1 MHLKL
6 HLHDFEHQ
14 KKKMKI
20 RNLKSRE
27 VSHPEQISRPWT
39 RQRGQLWFSVLA
51 IFVLLAWSINRVDL
65 SLGGIVEIFEG
76 WPETQN
82 LLSRMV
88 PPFIPSEDF
97 TVITKAAL
105 DTFFIAFAGTAVGLV
120 LGIPLGLLSARN
132 IMPFAPVRAFARAIV
147 VFSRATPALVFAL
160 CFVRLYGIGVLAGLL
175 AIGIHSIGM
184 IGKLIT
190 DAAEEID
197 PGPREG
203 VIATGA
209 GSLQDLYT
217 GIWSQMVP
225 TVISISLYRLELD
238 FRSAPILGWVGAG
251 GIGLILRG
259 YAGSLRYQELLGITI
274 LIVVLVVILEML
286 SATTRHALL
295 GKTETDLPGKPGRM
309 TQLFLGGTARPGKKI
324 ADWMINKSANKEASE
339 SESQISR
346 SLTPPWTRER
356 IKVNS
361 IGLIFFALLIIS
373 VLAPDIATSRIVDGS
388 QKLPSFIARLTP
400 NDWSWFT
407 DRLFS
412 DMIDT
417 IAIGFAAT
425 GIALLFAIPF
435 SFLAASNTAPG
446 RFVYL
451 ISRLFMLLV
460 RCVPELVVAVI
471 FVAAIGPGP
480 KTGTLALAIGMFGF
494 ITKLFA
500 DSIEEARQEI
510 RDGVNS
516 TGANRLQE
524 SVTGVLPQVAP
535 SMVSHSLYLLDVA
548 IRSSTILGIVGGGGI
563 GFLLMSAA
571 KRLYFETLGGIIFCI
586 FVVVFLVEII
596 ATWIRRKII

>member
-1 MHLKL
+1 MNT
-6 HLHDFEHQ
+6 
-14 KKKMKI
+14 

-27 VSHPEQISRPWT
+27 VSHPERISRPWT
-39 RQRGQLWFSVLA
+39 RQRSQLWFSVLA
-51 IFVLLAWSINRVDL
+51 IFVLFAWSINRVDL

-105 DTFFIAFAGTAVGLV
+105 DTFFIAFAGTAVGLI

-274 LIVVLVVILEML
+274 LIVVLVVILEIL

-400 NDWSWFT
+400 NDLSWFT

-586 FVVVFLVEII
+586 FVVVFIVEII

>member
-1 MHLKL
+1 
-6 HLHDFEHQ
+6 
-14 KKKMKI
+14 MKI

-27 VSHPEQISRPWT
+27 VPHTEQISRPWT
-39 RQRGQLWFSVLA
+39 RQRSQLWFSVLA

-105 DTFFIAFAGTAVGLV
+105 DTFFIAFAGTALGLV

-274 LIVVLVVILEML
+274 LIVVLVVILEIL

-309 TQLFLGGTARPGKKI
+309 TQLFLGGTTRPGKKI

-361 IGLIFFALLIIS
+361 IGLIFFVLLIIS
-373 VLAPDIATSRIVDGS
+373 VLVPDIATSRIVDGS

-446 RFVYL
+446 RFIYL

-500 DSIEEARQEI
+500 DSIEEARQGI

>member
-1 MHLKL
+1 MNT
-6 HLHDFEHQ
+6 
-14 KKKMKI
+14 
-20 RNLKSRE
+20 RNLKNRE
-27 VSHPEQISRPWT
+27 VSYPEQVSRPWT

-105 DTFFIAFAGTAVGLV
+105 DTFFIAFAGTALGLV

-274 LIVVLVVILEML
+274 LIVVLVVILEIL

-309 TQLFLGGTARPGKKI
+309 TQLFLGGTTRPGKKI

-373 VLAPDIATSRIVDGS
+373 VIVPDIATSRIVDGS

-500 DSIEEARQEI
+500 DSIEEARQGI

>member
-1 MHLKL
+1 
-6 HLHDFEHQ
+6 
-14 KKKMKI
+14 MKI
-20 RNLKSRE
+20 RILKSRE
-27 VSHPEQISRPWT
+27 VPHPEQISRPWT
-39 RQRGQLWFSVLA
+39 RQRSQLWFSVLA

-105 DTFFIAFAGTAVGLV
+105 DTFFIAFAGTALGLV

-274 LIVVLVVILEML
+274 LIVVLVVILEIL

-373 VLAPDIATSRIVDGS
+373 VIVPDIATSRIVDGS

-500 DSIEEARQEI
+500 DSIEEARQGI

>member
-1 MHLKL
+1 
-6 HLHDFEHQ
+6 
-14 KKKMKI
+14 MKI

-27 VSHPEQISRPWT
+27 VPHPEQISRPWT
-39 RQRGQLWFSVLA
+39 RQRSQLWFSVLA

-105 DTFFIAFAGTAVGLV
+105 DTFFIAFAGTALGLL

-274 LIVVLVVILEML
+274 LIVVLVVILEIL

-309 TQLFLGGTARPGKKI
+309 TQLFLGGTTRPGKKI

-361 IGLIFFALLIIS
+361 IGLIFFVLLIIS
-373 VLAPDIATSRIVDGS
+373 VLVPDIATSRIVDGS

-446 RFVYL
+446 RFIYL

-500 DSIEEARQEI
+500 DSIEEARQGI

>member
-1 MHLKL
+1 
-6 HLHDFEHQ
+6 
-14 KKKMKI
+14 MKI

-27 VSHPEQISRPWT
+27 VPHPEQISRPWT
-39 RQRGQLWFSVLA
+39 RQRSQLWFSVLA

-105 DTFFIAFAGTAVGLV
+105 DTFFIAFAGTALGLL

-274 LIVVLVVILEML
+274 LIVVLVVILEIL

-309 TQLFLGGTARPGKKI
+309 TQLFLGGTTRPGKKI

-361 IGLIFFALLIIS
+361 IGLIFFVLLIIS
-373 VLAPDIATSRIVDGS
+373 VLVPDIATSRIVDGS

-446 RFVYL
+446 RFIYL

-500 DSIEEARQEI
+500 DSIEEARQGV

>member
-1 MHLKL
+1 
-6 HLHDFEHQ
+6 
-14 KKKMKI
+14 MKI

-39 RQRGQLWFSVLA
+39 RQRSQLWFSVLA

-105 DTFFIAFAGTAVGLV
+105 DTFFIAFAGTALGLV

-274 LIVVLVVILEML
+274 LIVVLVVILEIL

-309 TQLFLGGTARPGKKI
+309 TQLFLGGTTRPGKKI

-346 SLTPPWTRER
+346 SLTPPWTHER

-361 IGLIFFALLIIS
+361 IGLIFFVLLIIS
-373 VLAPDIATSRIVDGS
+373 VLVPDIATSRIVDGS

-500 DSIEEARQEI
+500 DSIEEARQGV

>member
-1 MHLKL
+1 MNT
-6 HLHDFEHQ
+6 
-14 KKKMKI
+14 
-20 RNLKSRE
+20 RNLKNRE
-27 VSHPEQISRPWT
+27 VSYPEQVSRPWT

-105 DTFFIAFAGTAVGLV
+105 DTFFIAFAGTALGLV
-120 LGIPLGLLSARN
+120 LGVPLGLLSARN

-274 LIVVLVVILEML
+274 LIVVLVVILEIL

-324 ADWMINKSANKEASE
+324 ADWMINKSANKEASK

-373 VLAPDIATSRIVDGS
+373 VIVPDVATSRIVDGS

-500 DSIEEARQEI
+500 DSIEEARQGI

>member
-1 MHLKL
+1 MNT
-6 HLHDFEHQ
+6 
-14 KKKMKI
+14 
-20 RNLKSRE
+20 RNLKNRE
-27 VSHPEQISRPWT
+27 VSYPEQVSRPWT

-105 DTFFIAFAGTAVGLV
+105 DTFFIAFAGTALGLV

-274 LIVVLVVILEML
+274 LIVVLVVILEIL

-295 GKTETDLPGKPGRM
+295 GKTETDLPGKPGKM

-361 IGLIFFALLIIS
+361 IGLIFFVLLIIS
-373 VLAPDIATSRIVDGS
+373 VLVPDIATSRIVDGS

-480 KTGTLALAIGMFGF
+480 RTGTLALAIGMFGF

-500 DSIEEARQEI
+500 DSIEEARQGI

>member
-1 MHLKL
+1 
-6 HLHDFEHQ
+6 
-14 KKKMKI
+14 MKI

-105 DTFFIAFAGTAVGLV
+105 DTFFIAFAGTALGLV

-259 YAGSLRYQELLGITI
+259 YAGSLRYQELLWITI
-274 LIVVLVVILEML
+274 LIVVLVVILEIL

-309 TQLFLGGTARPGKKI
+309 TQLFLGGTTRPGKKI

-361 IGLIFFALLIIS
+361 IGLIFFVLLIIS
-373 VLAPDIATSRIVDGS
+373 VLVPDIATSRIVDGS

-446 RFVYL
+446 RFIYL

-500 DSIEEARQEI
+500 DSIEEARQGI

>member
-1 MHLKL
+1 
-6 HLHDFEHQ
+6 
-14 KKKMKI
+14 MKI

-27 VSHPEQISRPWT
+27 VPHPEQISRPWT
-39 RQRGQLWFSVLA
+39 RQRSQLWFSVLA

-105 DTFFIAFAGTAVGLV
+105 DTFFIAFAGTALGLV

-274 LIVVLVVILEML
+274 LIVVLVVILEIL

-309 TQLFLGGTARPGKKI
+309 TQLFLGGTTRPGKKI
-324 ADWMINKSANKEASE
+324 ADWMINKSTNKEASE

-361 IGLIFFALLIIS
+361 IGLIFFVLLIIS
-373 VLAPDIATSRIVDGS
+373 VLVPDIATSRIVDGS

-500 DSIEEARQEI
+500 DSIEEARQGV

>member
-1 MHLKL
+1 
-6 HLHDFEHQ
+6 
-14 KKKMKI
+14 MKI

-27 VSHPEQISRPWT
+27 APHPEQISRPWT
-39 RQRGQLWFSVLA
+39 RQRSQLWFSVLA

-105 DTFFIAFAGTAVGLV
+105 DTFFIAFAGTALGLV

-274 LIVVLVVILEML
+274 LIVVLVVILEIL

-309 TQLFLGGTARPGKKI
+309 TQLFLGGTTRPGKKI

-361 IGLIFFALLIIS
+361 IGLIFFVLLIIS
-373 VLAPDIATSRIVDGS
+373 VLVPDIATSRIVDGS

-446 RFVYL
+446 RFIYL

-500 DSIEEARQEI
+500 DSIEEARQGI

>member
-1 MHLKL
+1 MN
-6 HLHDFEHQ
+6 
-14 KKKMKI
+14 I
-20 RNLKSRE
+20 RNLKNRE
-27 VSHPEQISRPWT
+27 VSHPEQIFRPWT
-39 RQRGQLWFSVLA
+39 PQRSQLWFTVLA

-105 DTFFIAFAGTAVGLV
+105 DTFFIAFAGTALGLV

-274 LIVVLVVILEML
+274 LIVVLVVILEIL

-324 ADWMINKSANKEASE
+324 ADWMINKSSNKEASE
-339 SESQISR
+339 SESQASR

-361 IGLIFFALLIIS
+361 IGLIFFVLLIIS

-480 KTGTLALAIGMFGF
+480 RTGTLALAIGMFGF

-500 DSIEEARQEI
+500 DSIEEARQGI

>member
-1 MHLKL
+1 MNT
-6 HLHDFEHQ
+6 
-14 KKKMKI
+14 
-20 RNLKSRE
+20 RNLKNRE
-27 VSHPEQISRPWT
+27 VSYPEQVSRPWT

-105 DTFFIAFAGTAVGLV
+105 DTFFIAFAGTALGLV

-132 IMPFAPVRAFARAIV
+132 IMPFAPVRAFARAVV

-274 LIVVLVVILEML
+274 LIVVLVVILEIL

-309 TQLFLGGTARPGKKI
+309 TQLFLGGTTRPGKKI

-361 IGLIFFALLIIS
+361 IGLIFFVLLIIS
-373 VLAPDIATSRIVDGS
+373 VLVPDIATSRIVDGS

-446 RFVYL
+446 RFIYL

-500 DSIEEARQEI
+500 DSIEEARQGI

>member
-1 MHLKL
+1 
-6 HLHDFEHQ
+6 
-14 KKKMKI
+14 MKI

-39 RQRGQLWFSVLA
+39 RQRSQLWFSVLA

-105 DTFFIAFAGTAVGLV
+105 DTFFIAFAGTALGLV

-274 LIVVLVVILEML
+274 LIVVLVVILEIL

-309 TQLFLGGTARPGKKI
+309 TQLFLGGTTRPGKKI

-361 IGLIFFALLIIS
+361 IGLIFFVLLIIS
-373 VLAPDIATSRIVDGS
+373 VLVPDITTSRIVDGS

-500 DSIEEARQEI
+500 DSIEEARQGI

>member
-1 MHLKL
+1 MNT
-6 HLHDFEHQ
+6 
-14 KKKMKI
+14 
-20 RNLKSRE
+20 RNLKNRE
-27 VSHPEQISRPWT
+27 VSYPEQVSRPWT

-105 DTFFIAFAGTAVGLV
+105 DTFFIAFAGTALGLV

-274 LIVVLVVILEML
+274 LIVVLVVILEIL

-361 IGLIFFALLIIS
+361 IGLIFFVLLIIS
-373 VLAPDIATSRIVDGS
+373 VLVPDIATSRIVDGS

-500 DSIEEARQEI
+500 DSIEEARQGI

>member
-1 MHLKL
+1 
-6 HLHDFEHQ
+6 
-14 KKKMKI
+14 MKI

-39 RQRGQLWFSVLA
+39 RQRSQLWFSVLA

-105 DTFFIAFAGTAVGLV
+105 DTFFIAFAGTALGLL

-274 LIVVLVVILEML
+274 LIVVLVVILEIL

-309 TQLFLGGTARPGKKI
+309 TQLFLGGTTRPGKKI

-346 SLTPPWTRER
+346 SLTPPWTHER

-361 IGLIFFALLIIS
+361 IGLIFFVLLIIS
-373 VLAPDIATSRIVDGS
+373 VLVPDITTSRIVDGS

-500 DSIEEARQEI
+500 DSIEEARQGV

>member
-1 MHLKL
+1 MNT
-6 HLHDFEHQ
+6 
-14 KKKMKI
+14 
-20 RNLKSRE
+20 RNLKNRE
-27 VSHPEQISRPWT
+27 VSYPEQVSRPWT

-105 DTFFIAFAGTAVGLV
+105 DTFFIAFAGTALGLV

-274 LIVVLVVILEML
+274 LIVVLVVILEIL

-295 GKTETDLPGKPGRM
+295 GKTETDIPGKPGRM

-373 VLAPDIATSRIVDGS
+373 VIVPDIATSRIVDGS

-500 DSIEEARQEI
+500 DSIEEARQGI

>member
-1 MHLKL
+1 MP
-6 HLHDFEHQ
+6 
-14 KKKMKI
+14 
-20 RNLKSRE
+20 
-27 VSHPEQISRPWT
+27 HPEQISRPWT
-39 RQRGQLWFSVLA
+39 RQRSQLWFSVLA
-51 IFVLLAWSINRVDL
+51 IYVLLAWSINRVDL
-65 SLGGIVEIFEG
+65 SLGGVVEIFEG

-97 TVITKAAL
+97 TVITRAAL
-105 DTFFIAFAGTAVGLV
+105 DTFFIAFAGTALGLV

-274 LIVVLVVILEML
+274 LIVVLVVILEIL

-295 GKTETDLPGKPGRM
+295 GKTETDLPGKPGKM
-309 TQLFLGGTARPGKKI
+309 TQLLLGGTTRPGKKI

-361 IGLIFFALLIIS
+361 IGLIFFVLLIIS
-373 VLAPDIATSRIVDGS
+373 VLVPDIATSRIVDGS

-446 RFVYL
+446 RFIYL

-500 DSIEEARQEI
+500 DSIEEARQGI

>member
-1 MHLKL
+1 MNT
-6 HLHDFEHQ
+6 
-14 KKKMKI
+14 

-39 RQRGQLWFSVLA
+39 RQRSQLWFSVLA

-132 IMPFAPVRAFARAIV
+132 IMPFAPVRAFARSIV

-274 LIVVLVVILEML
+274 LIVVLVVILEIL

-324 ADWMINKSANKEASE
+324 ADWMINKSENKEASE

-400 NDWSWFT
+400 NDLSWFT

-451 ISRLFMLLV
+451 ISRFFMLLV

-586 FVVVFLVEII
+586 FVVVFLVEMI

>member
-1 MHLKL
+1 
-6 HLHDFEHQ
+6 
-14 KKKMKI
+14 MKI

-27 VSHPEQISRPWT
+27 VPHPEQISRPWT
-39 RQRGQLWFSVLA
+39 RQRSQLWFSVLA

-105 DTFFIAFAGTAVGLV
+105 DTFFIAFAGTALGLV

-274 LIVVLVVILEML
+274 LIVVLVVILEIL

-309 TQLFLGGTARPGKKI
+309 TQLFLGGTTRPGKKI

-361 IGLIFFALLIIS
+361 IGLIFFVLLIIS
-373 VLAPDIATSRIVDGS
+373 VLVPDIATSRIVDGS

-446 RFVYL
+446 RFIYL

-500 DSIEEARQEI
+500 DSIEEARQGI

-516 TGANRLQE
+516 TGANRLQD

>member
-1 MHLKL
+1 
-6 HLHDFEHQ
+6 
-14 KKKMKI
+14 MKI

-27 VSHPEQISRPWT
+27 VSHPEQISRPWN

-105 DTFFIAFAGTAVGLV
+105 DTFFIAFAGTALGLV

-274 LIVVLVVILEML
+274 LIVVLVVILEIL

-373 VLAPDIATSRIVDGS
+373 VIVPDIATSRIVDGS

>member
-1 MHLKL
+1 MNT
-6 HLHDFEHQ
+6 
-14 KKKMKI
+14 
-20 RNLKSRE
+20 RNLKNRE
-27 VSHPEQISRPWT
+27 VSYSEQVSRPWT

-51 IFVLLAWSINRVDL
+51 NFVLLAWSINRVDL

-105 DTFFIAFAGTAVGLV
+105 DTFFIAFAGTALGLV

-274 LIVVLVVILEML
+274 LIVVLVVILEIL

-309 TQLFLGGTARPGKKI
+309 TQLFLGGTTRPGKKI

-373 VLAPDIATSRIVDGS
+373 VIVPDIATSRIVDGS

-500 DSIEEARQEI
+500 DSIEEARQGI

>member
-1 MHLKL
+1 MNT
-6 HLHDFEHQ
+6 
-14 KKKMKI
+14 

-27 VSHPEQISRPWT
+27 VSHPERISRPWT
-39 RQRGQLWFSVLA
+39 RQRSQLWFSVLA
-51 IFVLLAWSINRVDL
+51 IFVLFAWSINRVDL

-105 DTFFIAFAGTAVGLV
+105 DTFFIAFAGTAVGLI

-274 LIVVLVVILEML
+274 LIVVLVVILEIL

-324 ADWMINKSANKEASE
+324 ADWMINKSENKEASE

-400 NDWSWFT
+400 NDLSWFT

-446 RFVYL
+446 RFIYL

-586 FVVVFLVEII
+586 FVVVFIVEII

>member
-1 MHLKL
+1 
-6 HLHDFEHQ
+6 
-14 KKKMKI
+14 MKI

-27 VSHPEQISRPWT
+27 VPHPEQISRPWT
-39 RQRGQLWFSVLA
+39 RQRSQLWFSVLA

-105 DTFFIAFAGTAVGLV
+105 DTFFIAFAGTALGLV

-274 LIVVLVVILEML
+274 LIVVLVVILEIL

-309 TQLFLGGTARPGKKI
+309 TQLFLGGTTRPGKKI

-361 IGLIFFALLIIS
+361 IGLIFFVLLIIS
-373 VLAPDIATSRIVDGS
+373 VLVPDIATSRIVDGS

-446 RFVYL
+446 RFIYL

-500 DSIEEARQEI
+500 DSIEEARQGI

>member
-1 MHLKL
+1 
-6 HLHDFEHQ
+6 
-14 KKKMKI
+14 MKI

-27 VSHPEQISRPWT
+27 VPHPEQISRPWT
-39 RQRGQLWFSVLA
+39 RQRSQLWFSVLA

-105 DTFFIAFAGTAVGLV
+105 DTFFIAFAGTALGLV

-132 IMPFAPVRAFARAIV
+132 IMPFAPVRAFARAIGG
-147 VFSRATPALVFAL
+147 FSRATPALVFAL

-274 LIVVLVVILEML
+274 LIVVLVVILEIL

-309 TQLFLGGTARPGKKI
+309 TQLFLGGTTRPGKKI

-361 IGLIFFALLIIS
+361 IGLIFFVLLIIS
-373 VLAPDIATSRIVDGS
+373 VLVPDIATSRIVDGS

-500 DSIEEARQEI
+500 DSIEEARQGI

>member
-1 MHLKL
+1 MP
-6 HLHDFEHQ
+6 
-14 KKKMKI
+14 
-20 RNLKSRE
+20 
-27 VSHPEQISRPWT
+27 HPEQISRPWT
-39 RQRGQLWFSVLA
+39 RQRSQLWFSVLA

-160 CFVRLYGIGVLAGLL
+160 CFVRLYGIAVLAGLL

-274 LIVVLVVILEML
+274 LIVVLVVILEIL

-309 TQLFLGGTARPGKKI
+309 TQLFLGGTTRPGKKI

-373 VLAPDIATSRIVDGS
+373 VIVPDIATSRIVDGS

>member
-1 MHLKL
+1 
-6 HLHDFEHQ
+6 
-14 KKKMKI
+14 MKI

-27 VSHPEQISRPWT
+27 VPHPEQISRPWT
-39 RQRGQLWFSVLA
+39 RQRSQLWFSVLA

-105 DTFFIAFAGTAVGLV
+105 DTFFIAFAGTALGLV

-274 LIVVLVVILEML
+274 LIVVLVVILEIL

-309 TQLFLGGTARPGKKI
+309 TQLFLGGTTRPGKKI

-339 SESQISR
+339 SESQASR
-346 SLTPPWTRER
+346 PLTPPWTRER

-361 IGLIFFALLIIS
+361 IGLIFFVLLIIS
-373 VLAPDIATSRIVDGS
+373 VLVPDIATSRIVDGS

-446 RFVYL
+446 RFIYL

-500 DSIEEARQEI
+500 DSIEEARQGI

>member
-1 MHLKL
+1 
-6 HLHDFEHQ
+6 
-14 KKKMKI
+14 MKI

-27 VSHPEQISRPWT
+27 VPHPEQISRPWT
-39 RQRGQLWFSVLA
+39 RQRSHLWFSVLA

-105 DTFFIAFAGTAVGLV
+105 DTFFIAFAGTALGLV

-147 VFSRATPALVFAL
+147 GFSRATPARVFAL

-274 LIVVLVVILEML
+274 LIVVLVVILEIL

-309 TQLFLGGTARPGKKI
+309 TQLFLGGTTRPGKKI

-339 SESQISR
+339 SESQIAR

-373 VLAPDIATSRIVDGS
+373 VIVPDIATSRIVDGS

-500 DSIEEARQEI
+500 DSIEEARQGI

>member
-1 MHLKL
+1 MNT
-6 HLHDFEHQ
+6 
-14 KKKMKI
+14 
-20 RNLKSRE
+20 RNLKNRE
-27 VSHPEQISRPWT
+27 VSYPEQVSRPWT

-105 DTFFIAFAGTAVGLV
+105 DTFFIAFAGTALGLV

-274 LIVVLVVILEML
+274 LIVVLVVILEIL

-373 VLAPDIATSRIVDGS
+373 VIVPDVATSRIVDGS

-500 DSIEEARQEI
+500 DSIEEARQGI

>member
-1 MHLKL
+1 MNT
-6 HLHDFEHQ
+6 
-14 KKKMKI
+14 
-20 RNLKSRE
+20 RNLKNRE
-27 VSHPEQISRPWT
+27 VSYPEQVSRPWT

-105 DTFFIAFAGTAVGLV
+105 DTFFIAFAGTALGLV

-274 LIVVLVVILEML
+274 LIVVLVVILEIL

-373 VLAPDIATSRIVDGS
+373 VIVPDIATSRIVDGS

-500 DSIEEARQEI
+500 DSIEEARQGI

>member
-1 MHLKL
+1 
-6 HLHDFEHQ
+6 
-14 KKKMKI
+14 MKI

-27 VSHPEQISRPWT
+27 VPHPEQISRPWT
-39 RQRGQLWFSVLA
+39 RQRSQLWFSVLA

-105 DTFFIAFAGTAVGLV
+105 DTFFIAFAGTALGLV

-274 LIVVLVVILEML
+274 LIVVLVVILEIL

-309 TQLFLGGTARPGKKI
+309 TQLFLGGTTRPGKKI
-324 ADWMINKSANKEASE
+324 ADWMINKSTNKEASE

-361 IGLIFFALLIIS
+361 IGLIFFVLLIIS
-373 VLAPDIATSRIVDGS
+373 VLVPDIATSRIVDGS

-446 RFVYL
+446 RFIYL

-500 DSIEEARQEI
+500 DSIEEARQGI

>member
-1 MHLKL
+1 MNT
-6 HLHDFEHQ
+6 
-14 KKKMKI
+14 
-20 RNLKSRE
+20 RNLKNRE
-27 VSHPEQISRPWT
+27 VSYPEQVSRPWT

-105 DTFFIAFAGTAVGLV
+105 DTFFIAFAGTALGLV
-120 LGIPLGLLSARN
+120 LGVPLGLLSARN

-274 LIVVLVVILEML
+274 LIVVLVVILEIL

-324 ADWMINKSANKEASE
+324 ADWMINKSANKEASK

-373 VLAPDIATSRIVDGS
+373 VIVPDVATSRIVDGS

-500 DSIEEARQEI
+500 DSIEEARQGI

-571 KRLYFETLGGIIFCI
+571 KRLYLETLGGIIFCI